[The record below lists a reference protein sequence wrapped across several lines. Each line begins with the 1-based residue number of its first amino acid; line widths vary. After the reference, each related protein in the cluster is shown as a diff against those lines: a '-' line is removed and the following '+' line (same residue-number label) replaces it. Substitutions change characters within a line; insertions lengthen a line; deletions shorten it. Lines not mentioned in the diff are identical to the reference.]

1 MQMRF
6 SHRLLAAIS
15 IISFV
20 NLTACSFTSPPNQNI
35 TISPSHPRAEVSVDG
50 RVIGQGTQQVNLS
63 KRREH
68 SVLAK
73 CGNSSGVATID
84 RNLSGTGIADII
96 GGVIFLLPFLGF
108 FSPGAFRLSPSTVS
122 VGIPDTSACDQ
133 QE

>member
-6 SHRLLAAIS
+6 SQRFLAAIS
-15 IISFV
+15 IIAFT
-20 NLTACSFTSPPNQNI
+20 NLTACSFASPPNQNI

-50 RVIGQGTQQVNLS
+50 RVIGRGVQQVNLS

-84 RNLSGTGIADII
+84 RSLSGTGIADII

-108 FSPGAFRLSPSTVS
+108 FSPGSFKLSPSTVA

-133 QE
+133 EE